1 MVHSLI
7 QVLINKV
14 MIRFSVFALSSL
26 ALLALAVRAAI
37 DQAFVFGFRLVMVIC
52 ALLSLVSA
60 IFAWWMITG
69 QVRARV
75 D

>member
-1 MVHSLI
+1 VVHSLI

-37 DQAFVFGFRLVMVIC
+37 DVF
-52 ALLSLVSA
+52 
-60 IFAWWMITG
+60 
-69 QVRARV
+69 
-75 D
+75 